1 MRPQS
6 GVPLSSNKVIPKNL
20 DRQGSQAFAE
30 APMQKYSLRTS
41 DGFFKSKNA
50 DKHTSLDNRST
61 ELSNEVQS
69 SH

>member
-6 GVPLSSNKVIPKNL
+6 GVPLSSNKVMPKNL
-20 DRQGSQAFAE
+20 DRQRSQALAGSNIE
-30 APMQKYSLRTS
+30 KHSLRTS
-41 DGFFKSKNA
+41 EGFFKTKNA
-50 DKHTSLDNRST
+50 DKHASLDNRST